1 MDLPLA
7 TSFIDGAA
15 DRSQGGHLIDI
26 IDPAT
31 EALACRLEEADA
43 SAVDR
48 AARSAR
54 LAFPAWA
61 KMATDQR
68 NDILYAIH
76 DRLIAEAEP
85 LAEIEARTTG
95 LPIRT
100 LAGLVKRAAINF
112 RSFAEVAS
120 TLAGESYVQNPDY
133 LTYVTREPKGVAALI
148 SPWNAPLALS
158 SMRIATCIAFGNT
171 CVLKPSEYTP
181 QSVLRMVELMHE
193 AGLPEGVV
201 NVVNGRGHV
210 TGAVLVDHAEV
221 DMVGFTG
228 GTSTGRAIMAAAGRR
243 LKPSIME
250 LGGKSAAIV
259 CHDADF
265 DRAIDGTL
273 AGIYASNGQQCLG
286 GSRILVDRRIADRF
300 IAEFVRRTKAM
311 RIGNPVDPTVEMG
324 PLAFKA
330 HYDRVL
336 SYLDVAVDGGAE
348 VLCGGNRPDGLD
360 KGWYVEPIAVLATDN
375 AARVCQEE
383 IFGPF
388 ASFLI
393 YDTLDEAIAIA
404 NASDFGLVA
413 YAWTSDLATAMR
425 CSREINAGTIWINT
439 PMMRELRAPFGGYK
453 DSGTGRDGA
462 TSSADFFTELK
473 TTSIPLRDVALPQ
486 FGAAA
491 KG

>member
-1 MDLPLA
+1 MNLPLV
-7 TSFIDGAA
+7 TSLIDGHA
-15 DRSQGGHLIDI
+15 DRSDTGFEIPVI
-26 IDPAT
+26 NPAT
-31 EALACRLEEADA
+31 EAPLCGLEEADA
-43 SAVDR
+43 PAVDR
-48 AARSAR
+48 AVRSAR
-54 LAFPAWA
+54 AAFPSWA
-61 KMATDQR
+61 RMSADRR

-85 LAEIEARTTG
+85 LAELEARTTG
-95 LPIRT
+95 LPVRN
-100 LAGLVKRAAINF
+100 LAGLVRRAAINF
-112 RSFAEVAS
+112 RAFAEVAS
-120 TLAGESYVQNPDY
+120 TLAGETYSQNADY

-181 QSVLRMVELMHE
+181 QSVFRMVELMHE

-201 NVVNGRGHV
+201 NLVNGRGQV
-210 TGAVLVDHAEV
+210 TGAALVDHSEI

-228 GTSTGRAIMAAAGRR
+228 GTTTGRAIMAAAGRR
-243 LKPSIME
+243 LKPTISE

-259 CHDADF
+259 CADADF

-286 GSRILVDRRIADRF
+286 GSRILVERSIADRF
-300 IAEFVRRTKAM
+300 IAEFVSRTRRI
-311 RIGNPVDPTVEMG
+311 RLGDPCDPGTEMG
-324 PLAFKA
+324 PLAFAA
-330 HYDRVL
+330 HRDRVL
-336 SYLDVAVDGGAE
+336 SYLDIARADGAE
-348 VLCGGNRPDGLD
+348 VLCGGDRPAHLA
-360 KGWYVEPIAVLATDN
+360 KGYYVEPIAVLAKSN
-375 AARVCQEE
+375 ESRVCQEE

-393 YDTLDEAIAIA
+393 FDTLDDAIATA

-413 YAWTSDLATAMR
+413 YAWTSSLVTAMR
-425 CSREINAGTIWINT
+425 CSREIRAGTIWINT
-439 PMMRELRAPFGGYK
+439 PMMRELRAPFGGLR

-473 TTSIPLRDVALPQ
+473 TTSIPLTDIALPQ
-486 FGAAA
+486 FGR
-491 KG
+491 G